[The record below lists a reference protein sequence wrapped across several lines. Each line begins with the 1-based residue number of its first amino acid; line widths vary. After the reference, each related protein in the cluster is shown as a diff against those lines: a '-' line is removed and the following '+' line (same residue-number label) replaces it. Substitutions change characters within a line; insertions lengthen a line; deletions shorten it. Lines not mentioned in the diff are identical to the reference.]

1 MWLPSSH
8 PRWLCSFTSPEYEP
22 PKSADDARYGPL
34 TFSFKSGAS
43 GNYRFWAQV
52 KVGEDREESFIPF
65 DLKI

>member
-1 MWLPSSH
+1 MWITFEPSLDGFALH
-8 PRWLCSFTSPEYEP
+8 PLRIKFV
-22 PKSADDARYGPL
+22 AMAPL
-34 TFSFKSGAS
+34 LSAS

>member
-8 PRWLCSFTSPEYEP
+8 PSMALLIYIWNTSLQN
-22 PKSADDARYGPL
+22 PL
-34 TFSFKSGAS
+34 TQLGSGAS